1 MKKSNKSWIRQLSES
16 YVRHTLNEQSDN
28 HQKIKDFLM
37 GTLAKQYPHKT
48 NPKNFHRPDAEASA
62 AHIAAIL
69 DQTGPHT
76 SAESA
81 IAAIRPHA
89 IDGNYGLE
97 ERIYERRPEEHMGG
111 DITEHPYYEE
121 LVAENEEDYADS
133 LTGDLEHHLSS
144 GGGSEDN
151 RIPRSM

>member
-1 MKKSNKSWIRQLSES
+1 MKKNNKSWIRQLSES

-28 HQKIKDFLM
+28 HQKIKDFLL

-48 NPKNFHRPDAEASA
+48 NPKNFNRPDAEASA
-62 AHIAAIL
+62 AHIGKIL
-69 DQTGPHT
+69 DETGPHT

-81 IAAIRPHA
+81 IAAIKPHA
-89 IDGNYGLE
+89 IEGNYSLE
-97 ERIYERRPEEHMGG
+97 DRIDPGEEGGG
-111 DITEHPYYEE
+111 DVSEHPDYDGI
-121 LVAENEEDYADS
+121 VMDNEEDYAYR
-133 LTGDLEHHLSS
+133 LTRDLEHHLSS